1 MDPSTEFF
9 VSQQVRR
16 YEQDCQSAIAQVRRA
31 QDMWSVNRA
40 THVNAHPIIRG
51 YAHQLAPA
59 RRRLNMEAEQRME
72 HLLDEQLKQAAAMT
86 DIEERKAYLGRL
98 RARDW
103 NALRGDYARLCH
115 KADIEGRRLLGSV

>member
-1 MDPSTEFF
+1 MDPAAEFF
-9 VSQQVRR
+9 VNQQVSR

-40 THVNAHPIIRG
+40 THVTAHPVIRG

-59 RRRLNMEAEQRME
+59 KRRLTVEAEKRME

-86 DIEERKAYLGRL
+86 DIEERKAYLGKL

-103 NALRGDYARLCH
+103 NALRGDFVRLCR
-115 KADIEGRRLLGSV
+115 KADIEGRRLLASS